1 MNYTRCLKMTALAG
15 FAIAR
20 LFATITPAVG
30 QTCDAVD
37 SLTDRNVKTEHSVPL
52 QRGAHTMMLVP

>member
-1 MNYTRCLKMTALAG
+1 MNTTRYLKMTALAV

-30 QTCDAVD
+30 QTRDAVY
-37 SLTDRNVKTEHSVPL
+37 SATDRNVKTEYAIPHECV
-52 QRGAHTMMLVP
+52 LVPRE